1 MEQYADLVKVHYQ
14 YYLNKE
20 TYKKH
25 IPSNFKE
32 LKGYTDI
39 DSMVFEDKR
48 NDEIVVAMRGVK
60 LFSPRDILIGTE
72 MFFEDAYQ
80 QGGGSFKTATA
91 KKKGISFLPNKY
103 GEILMNEQ
111 NKIEELKSKSP
122 SKKIILSGHSRGGRK
137 AIDLG
142 EYNQMEYHAF
152 QPAELSGYGHMA
164 LGLGVGLLT
173 PEFAIPTGLSTGLL
187 SSSIG
192 SNDYATVLKKL
203 VNKNENKEREALTEG
218 IANIYKTKD
227 DKVSRGWKHT
237 ELVDAKKY
245 AYGVFDNAIGDHTID
260 HFISKEMFDSVK
272 QLNEGRPT
280 IETETSSLEDTF
292 SPVTEIQPSVS
303 RGYTVNN
310 EDLCRRYPTYS
321 NQCKYILR

>member
-1 MEQYADLVKVHYQ
+1 MKKYADLVKVHYE

-25 IPSNFKE
+25 IPSDFKE
-32 LKGYTDI
+32 LEGYTDI

-48 NDEIVVAMRGVK
+48 NDEIVVAMRG
-60 LFSPRDILIGTE
+60 LQPFSPRDILIGTE

-80 QGGGSFKTATA
+80 QGGGGFETATA
-91 KKKGISFLPNKY
+91 KKKGISLLPNKY

-111 NKIEELKSKSP
+111 KKIDQLKSKSP

-142 EYNQMEYHAF
+142 EFNQLEYHAF
-152 QPAELSGYGHMA
+152 QPAEMSGYGHMA
-164 LGLGVGLLT
+164 LGLGVGWLT
-173 PEFAIPTGLSTGLL
+173 PDLAIPTGLATSLL

-203 VNKNENKEREALTEG
+203 VGKTEIKEREALSEG

-237 ELVDAKKY
+237 ELVDAKQY
-245 AYGVFDNAIGDHTID
+245 AYGVFDHAIGDHTID
-260 HFISKEMFDSVK
+260 HFISKEMIDSVK
-272 QLNEGRPT
+272 QVN
-280 IETETSSLEDTF
+280 ETETSSLEDTI
-292 SPVTEIQPSVS
+292 SPVTEIQPSIS
-303 RGYTVNN
+303 MGYTVNN